1 MAVKTEQAV
10 AEPSPSPAAKAS
22 KRKASTAAPDLEID
36 LSAPEPPSKRARRAL
51 KKGRSIDKKA
61 GGANS
66 GAEEDRD
73 GSDEDG
79 GKDKKARSE
88 HGIWIGNLPFTVT
101 PAELRQWLV
110 DNSGGVITSDS
121 VTRIKLPKTNA
132 GEGKGTAGQRMNK
145 GFAYVD
151 FVDLNTKVAA
161 MALSE
166 TLLGGRKLLIKDATS
181 FEGRPPRKE
190 TEQPETTAKEGEG
203 DGDGGGSRKI
213 FVGNMSF
220 KTTEDDLARHFAKC
234 GEIESIK
241 MATFE
246 DSGTCKGYGWVRFR
260 EAQSAASAVR
270 GFVKIKEK
278 IETRRDFGGDDDEQD
293 EEEEEEEEK
302 ARFKT
307 RKWWVN
313 QLLGR
318 QLRLELAEDDQT
330 RYRKRFRKAAA
341 QHKVSSQPKVAD
353 KVAEKKTETREEPKT
368 EQDLVTARRMGVVVK
383 HTGSKVTFD

>member
-1 MAVKTEQAV
+1 MAVKTEKA
-10 AEPSPSPAAKAS
+10 AADSSPEKAAKAS
-22 KRKASTAAPDLEID
+22 KRKASAASDLEID

-51 KKGRSIDKKA
+51 KKGRSVSKTA
-61 GGANS
+61 GGAGS
-66 GAEEDRD
+66 GAEEEQD
-73 GSDEDG
+73 GSGDDA

-110 DNSGGVITSDS
+110 DHSGEVITSES
-121 VTRIKLPKTNA
+121 VTRIKMPKTA
-132 GEGKGTAGQRMNK
+132 GEGKGTAGRGINK

-151 FVDLNTKVAA
+151 FIDLSTQVAA

-166 TLLGGRKLLIKDATS
+166 TELGGRKLLIKDATS
-181 FEGRPPRKE
+181 FEGRPSCKDKE
-190 TEQPETTAKEGEG
+190 EQPTTTAKEGDG

-246 DSGTCKGYGWVRFR
+246 DSGTCKGYGWVRFL
-260 EAQSAASAVR
+260 EAQAAASAVK
-270 GFVKIKEK
+270 GFIKIKEK
-278 IETRRDFGGDDDEQD
+278 IETHRDFGGDDDDDDD
-293 EEEEEEEEK
+293 EGKGGEYEGEEK
-302 ARFKT
+302 PRFKT

-318 QLRLELAEDDQT
+318 RLRLELAEDDQT
-330 RYRKRFRKAAA
+330 RYRKRFGKDAIK
-341 QHKVSSQPKVAD
+341 HKVAD
-353 KVAEKKTETREEPKT
+353 SVVKKSTETQEEPKKT
-368 EQDLVTARRMGVVVK
+368 EQDIATARLMGTLVEHK
-383 HTGSKVTFD
+383 GTKVTFD